1 MTHVRLQHTSASQGP
16 QCIHLVQLYLFPLQP
31 FLLLVITISTYSRW
45 HHQAERTCKGT
56 CFYTPL
62 IATSATSLAKLLLQA
77 SVHASNMLP
86 NERQQHI
93 TSSTRLVEPRRSWG
107 CMPDSLS
114 GFPVLYLTQIQE
126 CNTFF
131 STQWPCFLVFELSP
145 ILCSICGPGMS
156 DLLLLT
162 ELTNAL
168 DLLSAIT
175 RPLEVAMGRFNLS
188 VLKTKSACKQLPT
201 FHVNWRF
208 AVTEI
213 ISDGSH

>member
-1 MTHVRLQHTSASQGP
+1 MCVCNTRLQVKGHNAFTWSSFNLSL
-16 QCIHLVQLYLFPLQP
+16 CSLFFFSSLQLL
-31 FLLLVITISTYSRW
+31 STYLRW

-114 GFPVLYLTQIQE
+114 GFPVLYLTQIEE

-131 STQWPCFLVFELSP
+131 STQWPCFLVFELSA
-145 ILCSICGPGMS
+145 ILCSICGTGMS

-175 RPLEVAMGRFNLS
+175 RPLEVATGRFNLS
-188 VLKTKSACKQLPT
+188 VFLLANNCRRSMLIGDLLLLK
-201 FHVNWRF
+201 
-208 AVTEI
+208 
-213 ISDGSH
+213 

>member
-1 MTHVRLQHTSASQGP
+1 MCVCNTRLQVKGHNAFTWSSFTLSL
-16 QCIHLVQLYLFPLQP
+16 CSLFFFSSLQLL
-31 FLLLVITISTYSRW
+31 STYSRW

-131 STQWPCFLVFELSP
+131 STQWLCFLVFELSA

-175 RPLEVAMGRFNLS
+175 RPLEVATGRFNLS
-188 VLKTKSACKQLPT
+188 VLKTKSACKQLPM
-201 FHVNWRF
+201 FHVNWRC